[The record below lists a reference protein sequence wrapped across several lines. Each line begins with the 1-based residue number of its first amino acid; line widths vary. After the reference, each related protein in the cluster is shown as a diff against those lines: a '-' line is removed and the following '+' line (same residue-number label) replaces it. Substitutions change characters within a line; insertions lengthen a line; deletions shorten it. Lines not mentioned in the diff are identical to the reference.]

1 MRLYRLLSRGLPD
14 LAAKKKNKRLPNFYR
29 LTRLAGAK
37 EISKIET
44 VS

>member
-1 MRLYRLLSRGLPD
+1 MM
-14 LAAKKKNKRLPNFYR
+14 KKNKRLPNFYR